1 MRNSCPS
8 ALGHA
13 QSKPIKHG
21 TGGAV
26 AVELMQTAASLRA
39 ELPGLDFVHLVEL
52 EREVVEGTF
61 HTGLGAVVQAIGIKP
76 AMAPSAG

>member
-26 AVELMQTAASLRA
+26 AVELMKAAATLRA
-39 ELPGLDFVHLVEL
+39 ELPGLGFVHLVEL
-52 EREVVEGTF
+52 ARKVVEGTF
-61 HTGLGAVVQAIGIKP
+61 HTGLGAVVRAIGVKP
-76 AMAPSAG
+76 AMAPSAC